1 MHCAGSTI
9 NATCILCCV
18 QVLSRSTPRGYWT
31 PMYTYC
37 VQWERPQ
44 RLHQQFRCDL
54 GHCDAFNGA
63 MVCLQC
69 PGAPQTV
76 HSAAG
81 AACITLLHV
90 PIPVRAP
97 VHIGHTMPV
106 PVLLVYMYMY
116 MYMYHQK
123 APAALELF
131 QPREATTIEKVKW
144 AELLREVREIRTSA
158 TRRWP
163 RPRSVAMGK

>member
-1 MHCAGSTI
+1 M
-9 NATCILCCV
+9 
-18 QVLSRSTPRGYWT
+18 LSRSTPRGYST
-31 PMYTYC
+31 PIYSYC

-106 PVLLVYMYMY
+106 PVLLVYMYM
-116 MYMYHQK
+116 MYNRCTCTLYHGIVVVGCMQRRADLCASASK
-123 APAALELF
+123 NRLGEMV
-131 QPREATTIEKVKW
+131 TV
-144 AELLREVREIRTSA
+144 LLWIISKHV
-158 TRRWP
+158 
-163 RPRSVAMGK
+163 G

>member
-116 MYMYHQK
+116 MYRAVHVGGHLPSHHWIKGKYLTVVL
-123 APAALELF
+123 PGN
-131 QPREATTIEKVKW
+131 
-144 AELLREVREIRTSA
+144 
-158 TRRWP
+158 
-163 RPRSVAMGK
+163 RSFSYRKDLQEGI

>member
-31 PMYTYC
+31 PIYTYC

-106 PVLLVYMYMY
+106 PVLLVYMYVVHVRIRDVY
-116 MYMYHQK
+116 EYGTVPVG
-123 APAALELF
+123 APTLSTGYRV
-131 QPREATTIEKVKW
+131 PGIIEYTDV
-144 AELLREVREIRTSA
+144 
-158 TRRWP
+158 
-163 RPRSVAMGK
+163 

>member
-31 PMYTYC
+31 PIYTYC

-106 PVLLVYMYMY
+106 PVLLVYMYGRSLPSAIVSTY
-116 MYMYHQK
+116 GRRS
-123 APAALELF
+123 LL
-131 QPREATTIEKVKW
+131 VK
-144 AELLREVREIRTSA
+144 RF
-158 TRRWP
+158 TRDCT
-163 RPRSVAMGK
+163 RSTCRVSRLYS